1 MSRVGIVRHKD
12 GKKNMRWIGSRH
24 ATVLGFGILAF
35 CAAGGATAQIP
46 YEPAEINACVCL
58 QAASAALAGDKD
70 AKSQRLAAVNQ
81 QLADL
86 DAQLASAR
94 SRIDPNNAE
103 AVAGY
108 KALLERRDAAHG
120 QISPAQSA
128 AAAAV
133 ARYNASVGEYNQRC
147 AGRPFNSELAAQIQ
161 AHPNCPPL
169 R

>member
-1 MSRVGIVRHKD
+1 
-12 GKKNMRWIGSRH
+12 MRSFGVLR
-24 ATVLGFGILAF
+24 ATVLSLGVLGLMAT
-35 CAAGGATAQIP
+35 GGAKAQIP
-46 YEPAEINACVCL
+46 NEPAEINACVCL
-58 QAASAALAGDKD
+58 QLASAALAADKD
-70 AKSQRLAAVNQ
+70 AKSQALAADNQ

-103 AVAGY
+103 AVASY
-108 KALLERRDAAHG
+108 KALLERHDAAYR

-133 ARYNASVGEYNQRC
+133 GRYNASVGEYNQRC
-147 AGRPFNSELAAQIQ
+147 AGRPFNSALVAQIQ

-169 R
+169 Q

>member
-1 MSRVGIVRHKD
+1 
-12 GKKNMRWIGSRH
+12 MRSLGLRQ
-24 ATVLGFGILAF
+24 ATVLGLGVLTLL
-35 CAAGGATAQIP
+35 AAGAARAQIP
-46 YEPAEINACVCL
+46 NEPAEINACVCL
-58 QAASAALAGDKD
+58 QLASAALAAEKD
-70 AKSQRLAAVNQ
+70 AKSQALAAANQ

-94 SRIDPNNAE
+94 ARIDVNNPDS
-103 AVAGY
+103 VAGY
-108 KALLERRDAAHG
+108 KALLERRDAAYR

-147 AGRPFNSELAAQIQ
+147 AGRPFSSELQAQIQ

-169 R
+169 Q